1 MDKERQLIVKT
12 ERMIDDL
19 KAVCGEYG
27 LSNTGNEYKIIADS
41 FLYKYLNDKFLYE
54 FKRIDKNLSKT
65 STTKEVEEEI
75 MKLTPAEMSK
85 YRYGLGANVAFVR
98 KEFLVSYL
106 FNNKNSTTPRFY
118 ELFDNAL
125 DGISN
130 DNIDIFSVRTGSKE
144 KIKLFSLIS
153 QYIIESNKKND
164 FAKAIIDKLVEFSF
178 DEVFEEKYDFF
189 ATIFEYLI
197 KDYNKDFGKYAEYYT
212 PNSIARIIAK
222 ILVPDTEKVRN
233 VSIYDPSAGSGTL
246 LLALAHEIGEE
257 DCTLYTQDI
266 SQKSNEFLRL
276 NLILNNLVHS
286 LDNVVHG
293 NTLLNPAHLNKE
305 GNKLAQFDY
314 IVSNPPFKTDFSDYR
329 DKLEDDKYSDR
340 FFAGVPNIPNEK
352 VDSMAIY
359 LLFIQHIIY
368 SLKAEGKAA
377 IVVPTGF
384 LTAKN
389 GIEYR
394 IREKIINNNWL
405 RGVISMPSNIF
416 ATTGT
421 NVSIMFIDKNKKDDN
436 CILMDAT
443 SLGTSEKVGKIK
455 KTILKSEEQAR
466 IVDIFNNVE
475 IIDNI
480 SVSVKNDAIKNNRC
494 FFNAGQYFDVQFDTG
509 VYTKEQFIEKFEPIK
524 NNIKEIS
531 MDNSTNIK
539 DFISSINNIKFVS
552 NNVEMVYNDILKQEI
567 PSNWEVK
574 QIKDCITKISTG
586 LNPRSHFKLGKG
598 NIKYITV
605 KNLSVDDSIDFDNCD
620 VIDEE
625 ALKIVHSR
633 SDISK
638 GDILLASICPLGRCY
653 LIDEKPKGWD
663 INESVFAIRPNHD
676 VVTSEYLYLMFKHPA
691 IVKKLTNKST
701 GSIFKGIR
709 QDDILK
715 MYIPVPDKKTMKLI
729 SIELGK
735 MIKLKRNINE
745 INRQLDK
752 SKDLIIPLLMNGQL
766 KIED

>member
-54 FKRIDKNLSKT
+54 FKRVDKNLSKT

-75 MKLTPAEMSK
+75 MKLSPAEMSK
-85 YRYGLGANVAFVR
+85 YRYGLGANVAFIR

-106 FNNKNSTTPRFY
+106 FNNKNSTTPKFN

-144 KIKLFSLIS
+144 KIKLFSPIS

-222 ILVPDTEKVRN
+222 ILVPDTDKVRN

-305 GNKLAQFDY
+305 GNRLAQFDY

-340 FFAGVPNIPNEK
+340 FFAGVPKIPNK
-352 VDSMAIY
+352 DKDKMPIY
-359 LLFIQHIIY
+359 LLFVQHILY
-368 SLKAEGKAA
+368 SLKDNGKAA

-384 LTAKN
+384 ITAQS
-389 GIEYR
+389 GIEKS
-394 IREKIINNNWL
+394 IRKEIIDKRWL
-405 RGVISMPSNIF
+405 KGVISMPSNIF

-421 NVSIMFIDKNKKDDN
+421 NVSILFIDKEKKSDLV
-436 CILMDAT
+436 ILID
-443 SLGTSEKVGKIK
+443 SSKIGTKIK
-455 KTILKSEEQAR
+455 DGKNQRTVLNHNDIEKIEDTFIKCLELEDFSV
-466 IVDIFNNVE
+466 IVDYEKIK
-475 IIDNI
+475 D
-480 SVSVKNDAIKNNRC
+480 KNYSLS
-494 FFNAGQYFDVQFDTG
+494 AGQYFEIKIPFSNITPEEFE
-509 VYTKEQFIEKFEPIK
+509 KNKNKSIEEIK
-524 NNIKEIS
+524 NILLTNENLGKEL
-531 MDNSTNIK
+531 IK
-539 DFISSINNIKFVS
+539 DLEK
-552 NNVEMVYNDILKQEI
+552 
-567 PSNWEVK
+567 
-574 QIKDCITKISTG
+574 
-586 LNPRSHFKLGKG
+586 
-598 NIKYITV
+598 IKY
-605 KNLSVDDSIDFDNCD
+605 
-620 VIDEE
+620 
-625 ALKIVHSR
+625 
-633 SDISK
+633 
-638 GDILLASICPLGRCY
+638 
-653 LIDEKPKGWD
+653 
-663 INESVFAIRPNHD
+663 
-676 VVTSEYLYLMFKHPA
+676 
-691 IVKKLTNKST
+691 
-701 GSIFKGIR
+701 GI
-709 QDDILK
+709 
-715 MYIPVPDKKTMKLI
+715 
-729 SIELGK
+729 
-735 MIKLKRNINE
+735 
-745 INRQLDK
+745 
-752 SKDLIIPLLMNGQL
+752 
-766 KIED
+766 

>member
-1 MDKERQLIVKT
+1 MDKERQLIAKT

-54 FKRIDKNLSKT
+54 FKRVDKNLSKD
-65 STTKEVEEEI
+65 STIKEVEEEI
-75 MKLTPAEMSK
+75 MKLSPAEMSK
-85 YRYGLGANVAFVR
+85 YRYGLGANVAYVR

-106 FNNKNSTTPRFY
+106 FNNKNSTTPKFF

-144 KIKLFSLIS
+144 KIKLFSPIS

-222 ILVPDTEKVRN
+222 ILVPDTDKVRN
-233 VSIYDPSAGSGTL
+233 VSIYDPAAGSGTL

-286 LDNVVHG
+286 LDNVIHG

-340 FFAGVPNIPNEK
+340 FFAGVPPIPANKKE
-352 VDSMAIY
+352 SMPIY
-359 LLFIQHIIY
+359 LLFIQHILY
-368 SLKAEGKAA
+368 SLKDNGKAA

-384 LTAKN
+384 LTGKSK
-389 GIEYR
+389 IEMK
-394 IREKIINNNWL
+394 IRDEIISNNWL
-405 RGVISMPSNIF
+405 RGAISMPANIF

-421 NVSIMFIDKNKKDDN
+421 NVSIIFIDKSNTKN
-436 CILMDAT
+436 EVLLMDA
-443 SLGTSEKVGKIK
+443 SNLGEKYKEGKNQKTKLSYAEINKIINCFNNFEEIEKFSIRVGKEDIISK
-455 KTILKSEEQAR
+455 KLS
-466 IVDIFNNVE
+466 F
-475 IIDNI
+475 
-480 SVSVKNDAIKNNRC
+480 S
-494 FFNAGQYFDVQFDTG
+494 AGQYFKIKI
-509 VYTKEQFIEKFEPIK
+509 VYKEFTKEEFLKEMNDITTEINSIVSENEKLMSEI
-524 NNIKEIS
+524 NENIKKVKYYEN
-531 MDNSTNIK
+531 DK
-539 DFISSINNIKFVS
+539 D
-552 NNVEMVYNDILKQEI
+552 
-567 PSNWEVK
+567 
-574 QIKDCITKISTG
+574 
-586 LNPRSHFKLGKG
+586 
-598 NIKYITV
+598 
-605 KNLSVDDSIDFDNCD
+605 
-620 VIDEE
+620 
-625 ALKIVHSR
+625 
-633 SDISK
+633 
-638 GDILLASICPLGRCY
+638 
-653 LIDEKPKGWD
+653 
-663 INESVFAIRPNHD
+663 
-676 VVTSEYLYLMFKHPA
+676 
-691 IVKKLTNKST
+691 
-701 GSIFKGIR
+701 
-709 QDDILK
+709 
-715 MYIPVPDKKTMKLI
+715 
-729 SIELGK
+729 
-735 MIKLKRNINE
+735 
-745 INRQLDK
+745 
-752 SKDLIIPLLMNGQL
+752 
-766 KIED
+766 

>member
-106 FNNKNSTTPRFY
+106 FNNKNSTTPKFY

-144 KIKLFSLIS
+144 KIKLFSPIS

-314 IVSNPPFKTDFSDYR
+314 IVSNPSFKTDFSDYR

-340 FFAGVPNIPNEK
+340 FFAGVPKIPNK
-352 VDSMAIY
+352 DKDKMPIY
-359 LLFIQHIIY
+359 LLFVQHILY
-368 SLKAEGKAA
+368 SLKDNGKAA

-384 LTAKN
+384 ITAQS
-389 GIEYR
+389 GIEKS
-394 IREKIINNNWL
+394 IRKEIIDKGWL
-405 RGVISMPSNIF
+405 KGVISMPSNIF

-421 NVSIMFIDKNKKDDN
+421 NVSILFIDKERKSDLV
-436 CILMDAT
+436 ILID
-443 SLGTSEKVGKIK
+443 SSKVGTKIK
-455 KTILKSEEQAR
+455 DGKNQRTVLNHNDIEKIEDTFIKCLELEDFSV
-466 IVDIFNNVE
+466 IVDYEKIK
-475 IIDNI
+475 D
-480 SVSVKNDAIKNNRC
+480 KNYSLS
-494 FFNAGQYFDVQFDTG
+494 AGQYFEIKIPFSNITPEEFE
-509 VYTKEQFIEKFEPIK
+509 KNKNKSIEEIK
-524 NNIKEIS
+524 NILLTNENLGKEI
-531 MDNSTNIK
+531 IK
-539 DFISSINNIKFVS
+539 DLEK
-552 NNVEMVYNDILKQEI
+552 
-567 PSNWEVK
+567 
-574 QIKDCITKISTG
+574 
-586 LNPRSHFKLGKG
+586 
-598 NIKYITV
+598 IKY
-605 KNLSVDDSIDFDNCD
+605 
-620 VIDEE
+620 
-625 ALKIVHSR
+625 
-633 SDISK
+633 
-638 GDILLASICPLGRCY
+638 
-653 LIDEKPKGWD
+653 
-663 INESVFAIRPNHD
+663 
-676 VVTSEYLYLMFKHPA
+676 
-691 IVKKLTNKST
+691 
-701 GSIFKGIR
+701 GI
-709 QDDILK
+709 
-715 MYIPVPDKKTMKLI
+715 
-729 SIELGK
+729 
-735 MIKLKRNINE
+735 
-745 INRQLDK
+745 
-752 SKDLIIPLLMNGQL
+752 
-766 KIED
+766 

>member
-1 MDKERQLIVKT
+1 MDKERQLIAKT

-54 FKRIDKNLSKT
+54 FKRVDKNLSKD

-75 MKLTPAEMSK
+75 MKLSPAEMSK
-85 YRYGLGANVAFVR
+85 YRYGLGANVAYIR

-106 FNNKNSTTPRFY
+106 FNNKNSTTPKFF

-144 KIKLFSLIS
+144 KIKLFSPIS

-222 ILVPDTEKVRN
+222 ILVPDTDKVRN
-233 VSIYDPSAGSGTL
+233 VSIYDPAAGSGTL

-286 LDNVVHG
+286 LDNVIHG

-340 FFAGVPNIPNEK
+340 FFAGVPKIPNK
-352 VDSMAIY
+352 DKDKMSIY
-359 LLFIQHIIY
+359 LMFIQHILY
-368 SLKAEGKAA
+368 SLKDNGKAA

-384 LTAKN
+384 ITAQT
-389 GIEYR
+389 GIELKLRKYM
-394 IREKIINNNWL
+394 IENKIL
-405 RGVISMPSNIF
+405 SGVISMPSNIF

-421 NVSIMFIDKNKKDDN
+421 NVSVIFIDKNNTKGKVL
-436 CILMDAT
+436 LMDAT
-443 SLGTSEKVGKIK
+443 SLGSDVKEGKNK
-455 KTILKSEEQAR
+455 KRVLSKNEISKIINIFDKNEEEEDLSI
-466 IVDIFNNVE
+466 IVDFTE
-475 IIDNI
+475 FE
-480 SVSVKNDAIKNNRC
+480 NRNYS
-494 FFNAGQYFDVQFDTG
+494 FSAGQYFDVKMECEDISNQEFDG
-509 VYTKEQFIEKFEPIK
+509 MINDLK
-524 NNIKEIS
+524 KEIN
-531 MDNSTNIK
+531 D
-539 DFISSINNIKFVS
+539 ISSLRL
-552 NNVEMVYNDILKQEI
+552 DL
-567 PSNWEVK
+567 
-574 QIKDCITKISTG
+574 
-586 LNPRSHFKLGKG
+586 
-598 NIKYITV
+598 
-605 KNLSVDDSIDFDNCD
+605 
-620 VIDEE
+620 
-625 ALKIVHSR
+625 
-633 SDISK
+633 
-638 GDILLASICPLGRCY
+638 
-653 LIDEKPKGWD
+653 EK
-663 INESVFAIRPNHD
+663 
-676 VVTSEYLYLMFKHPA
+676 
-691 IVKKLTNKST
+691 
-701 GSIFKGIR
+701 
-709 QDDILK
+709 
-715 MYIPVPDKKTMKLI
+715 
-729 SIELGK
+729 
-735 MIKLKRNINE
+735 
-745 INRQLDK
+745 
-752 SKDLIIPLLMNGQL
+752 
-766 KIED
+766 KIESCLEKVKFDETK